1 MSHRLATTFARRA
14 PMLRSDAPLTE
25 DQIRRV
31 APSIF
36 APDKHASRSA
46 RYTYIP
52 TIEILRGLVAEGFA
66 PYAAVQSNAR
76 DESHREHTKHM
87 VRLRRTGDRAG
98 AQANEII
105 LVNSHNGASSYQM
118 LAGVFRFVCT
128 NGLVV
133 GDVHA
138 DVRVLHKGD
147 VLGEVIEGA
156 HLIVERFEGID
167 ASREA
172 MQAVSL
178 DTPRQLAFARA
189 ALALRYPD
197 SATDGGPPAPVSA
210 SQLVTSRRSEDTASD
225 LWTVFNRVQENVT
238 RGGLRGRSTQ
248 GRRITTRPVQSIDAG
263 VQLNRALWVLA
274 EEMRR
279 LAA

>member
-1 MSHRLATTFARRA
+1 MTLTRLALSFSARSQILRA
-14 PMLRSDAPLTE
+14 DLPLTE
-25 DQIRRV
+25 EQIRRV

-36 APDKHASRSA
+36 APDKHASRSQ

-52 TIEILRGLVAEGFA
+52 TIDVLRGLAREGFS
-66 PYAAVQSNAR
+66 PYMAVQSRAR
-76 DESHREHTKHM
+76 DEAHREHAKHM
-87 VRLRRTGDRAG
+87 VRLRRPDSRPGE
-98 AQANEII
+98 QANEII

-118 LAGVFRFVCT
+118 LAGVFRFVCC

-133 GDVHA
+133 GDVAA
-138 DVRVLHKGD
+138 DVRVPHKGD
-147 VLGEVIEGA
+147 VLGEVIDGA
-156 HLIVERFEGID
+156 HLIVERFEAVD

-172 MQAVSL
+172 MREVRLAPPEQI
-178 DTPRQLAFARA
+178 AFARA

-197 SATDGGPPAPVSA
+197 AHPARPAPVA
-210 SQLVTSRRSEDTASD
+210 DSQLVAPRRNEDEASD

-248 GRRITTRPVQSIDAG
+248 GRRTTTRPVQGIDAS
-263 VQLNRALWVLA
+263 VHLNRALWVLA

-279 LAA
+279 LVA

>member
-1 MSHRLATTFARRA
+1 MSTSRLASTFARRSPA
-14 PMLRSDAPLTE
+14 LRSDAPLTE
-25 DQIRRV
+25 EQIRRV

-52 TIEILRGLVAEGFA
+52 TIDVLRGLAREGFA
-66 PYAAVQSNAR
+66 PYSVVQSHAR
-76 DESHREHTKHM
+76 DEAHRDHTKHM
-87 VRLRRTGDRAG
+87 VRLRRAG
-98 AQANEII
+98 AQLGEQANEIVLI
-105 LVNSHNGASSYQM
+105 NSHNGASSYQM
-118 LAGVFRFVCT
+118 LAGVFRFVCS

-138 DVRVLHKGD
+138 DVRVPHKGD
-147 VLGEVIEGA
+147 ILGEVIDGA
-156 HLIVERFEGID
+156 NLIVERFEGID

-172 MQAVSL
+172 MQAVQL
-178 DTPRQLAFARA
+178 DPPRQLAFARA

-197 SATDGGPPAPVSA
+197 ATPERPAPVTDT
-210 SQLVTSRRSEDTASD
+210 QLVASRRQQDTPSD
-225 LWTVFNRVQENVT
+225 LWTVFNRVQENVA
-238 RGGLRGRSTQ
+238 RGGLPGRSAQ
-248 GRRITTRPVQSIDAG
+248 GRRMTTRAVQSIDAS